1 MSVYIHRAG
10 VCGCIT
16 TVLLSLETFLAPHMY
31 ISNKPVSY
39 FFAVAQKLMLL
50 AVPFILFFS
59 SQRTIYERDKVWYGG
74 GYDPEY
80 AYLFNSMNMANLRLV
95 GHFDH
100 PGTPMQ
106 VFGALVLRATW
117 LIEPVNGNEEAVL
130 LNPEH
135 YLRILNISTA
145 VLAALMV
152 LVFGFIVLRR
162 TGNPGYALIVQLAPF
177 VSGFVLFNGF
187 TRFTQEAMLMIA
199 SLGFASAL
207 ITRITAGAATDD
219 ARDFRLLG
227 WIAGFG
233 LASKILFAP
242 LMIIPLM
249 IAQNNRLRKRFLF
262 FSGVSFLLFTLP
274 VILLYPRMAYWMVKL
289 LIFSGQY
296 GSGPVGIIDTATYPQ
311 NLVWIIQSNP
321 VLAGLLVLGLIY
333 VISFAYLHFV
343 KKHDFPGSEF
353 RLMLAVIA
361 TIVAGY
367 LIVAKSPKESYLL
380 PYEMLGPVIAV
391 IFLKQISTI
400 RIFRGKAKA
409 LAFAVA
415 AGLSLIL
422 IPNGIARKTALY
434 SSDKNPLWDTF
445 SQAASSMEGGLV
457 FVHPAS
463 SPVAALYF
471 GNAYSRW
478 NYTAK
483 LRELYP
489 DTYVY
494 NLASNSITQMDSVS
508 IPVQELLKRHRK
520 LYIPGPLESAQQ
532 IRETLTAQ
540 GVAVQESFYYKD
552 EKQMIL
558 LAGNPDIIN
567 EATRT
572 LIFSSAET
580 HQGVAGDE
588 PLAEGISR
596 HGKPDQARAMMGNG
610 CIQTDQDSPFAFTT
624 IPLILN
630 SGDSLSLRI
639 FATGMLND
647 ARLVIADTD
656 SGDVLVMESPPEKTA
671 RSEHMIE
678 IQTGFGNRETMP
690 KKVVAYGWNSG
701 EGTVWFDF
709 FSAET
714 KRRNKN

>member
-1 MSVYIHRAG
+1 M
-10 VCGCIT
+10 
-16 TVLLSLETFLAPHMY
+16 FF
-31 ISNKPVSY
+31 SNKPVSD

-50 AVPFILFFS
+50 AVPLILFFS
-59 SQRTIYERDKVWYGG
+59 SQHTIYERDKVWYGG

-145 VLAALMV
+145 VLATLMV
-152 LVFGFIVLRR
+152 LAFGFIVLRR

-187 TRFTQEAMLMIA
+187 TRFTQEAILMIA
-199 SLGFASAL
+199 SLGFASTL
-207 ITRITAGAATDD
+207 IVRVAAGAATDD
-219 ARDFRLLG
+219 ARDFKLLG

-262 FSGVSFLLFTLP
+262 FSSVSFLLFTLP
-274 VILLYPRMAYWMVKL
+274 VVLLYPRMAYWIIKL
-289 LIFSGQY
+289 LVFSGQY
-296 GSGPVGIIDTATYPQ
+296 GTGPAGIIDAATYPQ
-311 NLVWIIQSNP
+311 NLFWIIQSNP
-321 VLAGLLVLGLIY
+321 VLACLLVLGLIY
-333 VISFAYLHFV
+333 VISCAYLRFV
-343 KKHDFPGSEF
+343 KKHDFPESEF

-380 PYEMLGPVIAV
+380 PYEMLTPVVAV
-391 IFLKQISTI
+391 ILMKQVTAVK
-400 RIFRGKAKA
+400 IFRGKARVF
-409 LAFAVA
+409 AFTVA
-415 AGLSLIL
+415 AGLSLVL
-422 IPNGIARKTALY
+422 IPNGIARKKALY
-434 SSDKNPLWDTF
+434 SSDKNPLWETF

-457 FVHPAS
+457 FAHPS
-463 SPVAALYF
+463 SSQEAALYF

-483 LRELYP
+483 LRGLYP

-508 IPVQELLKRHRK
+508 ISVQELLKRHRK
-520 LYIPGPLESAQQ
+520 LYVSGPLESAQQ
-532 IRETLTAQ
+532 IREALTAQ

-558 LAGNPDIIN
+558 LAGNTDIIN

-572 LIFSSAET
+572 MIFSSAET

-588 PLAEGISR
+588 PVAEGISR
-596 HGKPDQARAMMGNG
+596 HGRPDQVKSISKIGYG
-610 CIQTDQDSPFAFTT
+610 CIQADTASQFAFTT
-624 IPLILN
+624 LPLILN
-630 SGDSLSLRI
+630 SGDSLSVRV

-647 ARLVIADTD
+647 ARLVIADAD
-656 SGDVLVMESPPEKTA
+656 SGDVLVMMSPTEKTA
-671 RSEHMIE
+671 WSEHMLE
-678 IQTGFGNRETMP
+678 IQTGFGNREAMQ

-701 EGTVWFDF
+701 KGKVWFDY
-709 FSAET
+709 FSVEIM
-714 KRRNKN
+714 RRNKN

>member
-1 MSVYIHRAG
+1 M
-10 VCGCIT
+10 
-16 TVLLSLETFLAPHMY
+16 F

-39 FFAVAQKLMLL
+39 FFAVAQKLLLL
-50 AVPFILFFS
+50 AVPLILFFS

-117 LIEPVNGNEEAVL
+117 LVEPAGEDPEYAVL
-130 LNPEH
+130 AIPEH
-135 YLRILNISTA
+135 YLRILNVATA
-145 VLAALMV
+145 VLTALMV
-152 LVFGFIVLRR
+152 LIFGFIVLRK

-199 SLGFASAL
+199 SLGFASTL
-207 ITRITAGAATDD
+207 IVRVAAGAATDD
-219 ARDFRLLG
+219 ARDFKLLG

-249 IAQNNRLRKRFLF
+249 MAQNSRLRKRFLLY
-262 FSGVSFLLFTLP
+262 SAVSFLLFTLP
-274 VILLYPRMAYWMVKL
+274 VVLLYPRMAYWIIKL
-289 LIFSGQY
+289 LVFSGQY
-296 GSGPVGIIDTATYPQ
+296 GTGPAGIIDAATYPQ
-311 NLVWIIQSNP
+311 NLIWIIQSNP
-321 VLAGLLVLGLIY
+321 LLAGLLVLGLIY
-333 VISFAYLHFV
+333 LISGAYLRFI
-343 KKHDFPGSEF
+343 KKQDFPKSEF

-380 PYEMLGPVIAV
+380 PYEMLTPVVAV
-391 IFLKQISTI
+391 ILLKQIISI
-400 RIFRGKAKA
+400 KLFHGKAKV
-409 LAFAVA
+409 LAFTMA
-415 AGLSLIL
+415 AGLSMVL
-422 IPNGIARKTALY
+422 IPNGVARKKALY
-434 SSDKNPLWDTF
+434 SSDKNPLWETF

-457 FVHPAS
+457 FAHPS
-463 SPVAALYF
+463 SSQEAALYF

-483 LRELYP
+483 LRGLYP

-508 IPVQELLKRHRK
+508 ISVQELLKRHRK
-520 LYIPGPLESAQQ
+520 LYVSGPLESAQQ
-532 IRETLTAQ
+532 IREALTAQ

-572 LIFSSAET
+572 MIFSSAET

-588 PLAEGISR
+588 PVAEGISR
-596 HGKPDQARAMMGNG
+596 HGRPDQAKSISMIGYG
-610 CIQTDQDSPFAFTT
+610 CIQADTASQFAFTT
-624 IPLILN
+624 LPLILN
-630 SGDSLSLRI
+630 SGDSLSVRV

-647 ARLVIADTD
+647 ARLVIADAD
-656 SGDVLVMESPPEKTA
+656 SGDVLVMMSPPEKTA
-671 RSEHMIE
+671 WSEHMLE
-678 IQTGFGNRETMP
+678 IQTGFGNREAMQ

-701 EGTVWFDF
+701 KGKVWFDY
-709 FSAET
+709 FSVEIM
-714 KRRNKN
+714 RRNKN